1 MFLGSDDWH
10 YIDSSYNDW
19 QWLTMI
25 DDSIFPK
32 NIKFLKFILLFSKVC
47 DRGRFLGQ
55 LFPSFL
61 GRDGK
66 DLSDHLW
73 PLWGGHLSCQVARFS
88 IVVYHFQN
96 DSIYSKATNVT
107 NMLLR
112 SECNN
117 TSDCY
122 IVSGSEDCT
131 VKVPNS
137 KQTLQHFFS
146 PGAPL
151 ALEC

>member
-1 MFLGSDDWH
+1 MLDN
-10 YIDSSYNDW
+10 ND
-19 QWLTMI
+19 LIVTT
-25 DDSIFPK
+25 DSIFPK
-32 NIKFLKFILLFSKVC
+32 NIRFLKLIFLFSKVC

-55 LFPSFL
+55 LLPSFL

-73 PLWGGHLSCQVARFS
+73 PLWGGHLSCQVARIS
-88 IVVYHFQN
+88 IAMYNFQN
-96 DSIYSKATNVT
+96 DSIYVT

-146 PGAPL
+146 STGAPL